1 MHKTSSVELRKIVR
15 LVRSVI
21 LYQPRTGTSSCQF
34 RNGTT
39 VWTRSTRQFTM
50 QHLLFKVNTAHA
62 SLVAFLKKHLGRKQQ
77 VKSWRIN
84 HNGFSP
90 DSYPGADGIR
100 TVRNLHDPVEGSYQL
115 RDASSLTNNDTVH
128 RTFRNM
134 SPSTWAFDASV
145 LTILVASFAAVMTLG
160 VDLLFAAGYVGAL
173 YWFLRGFALTSVV
186 AGVFG
191 SNGFAVSSLLGQ
203 APEDKK
209 AFVKVSR
216 NAFDTFHS
224 LKPVKWNPS
233 KGSIRLT
240 IWHSYD
246 SGVKSGVSFLNGR
259 LECTLWSRT
268 LLKPS

>member
-115 RDASSLTNNDTVH
+115 RDASSLTNWQQRHGAQDVPQYVTLNLGFRCFGPHYPRCLLCCRHDTGCW
-128 RTFRNM
+128 
-134 SPSTWAFDASV
+134 STLRSRIRWS
-145 LTILVASFAAVMTLG
+145 TILVSSWIRTDQCGGRSL
-160 VDLLFAAGYVGAL
+160 
-173 YWFLRGFALTSVV
+173 WIQWLRCQF
-186 AGVFG
+186 
-191 SNGFAVSSLLGQ
+191 
-203 APEDKK
+203 
-209 AFVKVSR
+209 
-216 NAFDTFHS
+216 
-224 LKPVKWNPS
+224 
-233 KGSIRLT
+233 SIRT
-240 IWHSYD
+240 ST
-246 SGVKSGVSFLNGR
+246 R
-259 LECTLWSRT
+259 R
-268 LLKPS
+268 